1 MVIRFGFVLQHTGY
15 INPFPGI
22 INTILQEIRDILLK
36 WISPETYRRLEES
49 QKSKRFNAPSVDA
62 VKVVTK
68 HEPIKT
74 SNLLFNN
81 AHLSDADVT
90 YNFTVKQ

>member
-1 MVIRFGFVLQHTGY
+1 MINTVLQA
-15 INPFPGI
+15 
-22 INTILQEIRDILLK
+22 IRDILLK
-36 WISPETYRRLEES
+36 WISPETYTKLEES
-49 QKSKRFNAPSVDA
+49 QKSKRFNVPSVDA

-74 SNLLFNN
+74 SNLLFKTS
-81 AHLSDADVT
+81 HMDTDVT